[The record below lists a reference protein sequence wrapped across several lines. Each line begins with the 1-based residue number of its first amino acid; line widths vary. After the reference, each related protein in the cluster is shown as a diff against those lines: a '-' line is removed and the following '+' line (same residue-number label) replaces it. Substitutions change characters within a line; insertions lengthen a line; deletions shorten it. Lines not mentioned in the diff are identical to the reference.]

1 MEPSFTKI
9 NIKKRLIMKM
19 KKLFVA
25 LATLV
30 AGLSLAACSSGEKA
44 QTPLEKIKEKG
55 TLVVATSPDYAPFE
69 FQTLVDGENKV
80 VGSDIMLAQKIA
92 DELGVKLEVSSMNFD
107 NVLNSVKNG
116 KADLAIA
123 GLSVSPERSKIF
135 DFSEPYYQVGNVL
148 LVQKADATKY
158 TKVEDL
164 DKADLAVQKGTT
176 QETYAKDSLS
186 NANIISLTQMGEA
199 VNELKNGQVKAIL
212 LDSAVAEGYIGQN
225 PDLAIAKLSFEEE
238 EENAKAIAMPKDS
251 GDLKTEIDKIIAEIV
266 ESGEYNQYLEE
277 AAKYTVVE

>member
-1 MEPSFTKI
+1 MKD
-9 NIKKRLIMKM
+9 RLPTNEKGKIMKM
-19 KKLFVA
+19 KKI
-25 LATLV
+25 LV
-30 AGLSLAACSSGEKA
+30 TTAAFFASLGLIACSSSETA

-69 FQTLVDGENKV
+69 FQTLVDGENQV

-92 DELGVKLEVSSMNFD
+92 DELGVKLEVSTMNFD

-164 DKADLAVQKGTT
+164 NKADLAVQKGTT
-176 QETYAKDSLS
+176 QETYAKESLS